1 MRSYGVTVFCVH
13 SMGMAVLGEGCSFP
27 VDVGQ
32 GASSAVPPSSGRS
45 LLSRLPLRS
54 VPSRPL
60 VRAGVRAEEG
70 VLRRSDW
77 GWGREHGILATW
89 VRLSPGSPVWEVP
102 CGFLL
107 YVVGDT
113 LCGSCS
119 VASRSRHS
127 MYKQVVLRVVFSGQ
141 GVRVGR

>member
-1 MRSYGVTVFCVH
+1 MSSSGATVFCMH
-13 SMGMAVLGEGCSFP
+13 SMGMAVLGEGFSFQ

-32 GASSAVPPSSGRS
+32 GASSTVPPSSGRS
-45 LLSRLPLRS
+45 PLSRLPLRS
-54 VPSRPL
+54 VPPRP
-60 VRAGVRAEEG
+60 VARAGVRAEKG

-77 GWGREHGILATW
+77 GWGRAFGLLATW

-102 CGFLL
+102 CGFVLSD
-107 YVVGDT
+107 VGDT

-119 VASRSRHS
+119 VARSRHS
-127 MYKQVVLRVVFSGQ
+127 RYKQVVLRAVFSRQ